1 VNEQDKRRKRGL
13 IAFQLFVYGF
23 LLIMFLVQL
32 QMYLTRDW

>member
-13 IAFQLFVYGF
+13 IAFQLFAYGF

>member
-13 IAFQLFVYGF
+13 IAFQLFAYGF

-32 QMYLTRDW
+32 QMYFTRDW